1 MSQTILI
8 TGASRG
14 LGLELARQYGAA
26 GWKVIACCREP
37 ENAPALNA
45 LAGRAPAGLDVRG
58 LDVTDSAQIA
68 RLAGDLR
75 DTPIDVLFNNAGIYG
90 PRHSRMGDTDEKAW
104 MEVLRVN
111 VVAPLKVAEAFTDHV
126 AASRRRV
133 MAFMSSLMGS
143 LDDNGSGGYVIYRS
157 SKAALNMVVKNVAVD
172 LRPKKIISVAIC
184 PGWVRTDMGGP
195 GAPLAPEESVAGIR
209 KVIDGLTLKDSGSY
223 ISWDGERN
231 LW

>member
-1 MSQTILI
+1 MTHTILV

-26 GWKVIACCREP
+26 GWKVIACCRNP

-45 LAGRAPAGLDVRG
+45 LADRAPAGLEVRR
-58 LDVTDSAQIA
+58 LDVTDSTQIA

-90 PRHSRMGDTDEKAW
+90 PRDSRMGDTDENVW

-111 VVAPLKVAEAFTDHV
+111 VVAALKVAEAFTGHV
-126 AASRRRV
+126 TASRRKV

-143 LDDNGSGGYVIYRS
+143 IDDNGSGGYVIYRS
-157 SKAALNMVVKNVAVD
+157 SKAALNMVAKNVAVD